1 MKIGLDFDG
10 VVADCGRLK
19 SETALKLFG
28 VKIPPEDFNKEA
40 ILSAGL
46 LSADQYTAMQKLIYE
61 TREFGLRAM
70 PVAEVFIY
78 VQRLLKE
85 HHVHIVTSRG
95 DAGTAIARE
104 WLASQRKGVDIDFT
118 GVGPGNSKAE
128 ALQGF
133 DVYVDDDLDKIAQV
147 VDSVPHRF
155 LFSWEYNRHIAVGD
169 VAERVGSWSEL
180 YHRINEIPV

>member
-1 MKIGLDFDG
+1 
-10 VVADCGRLK
+10 
-19 SETALKLFG
+19 
-28 VKIPPEDFNKEA
+28 
-40 ILSAGL
+40 
-46 LSADQYTAMQKLIYE
+46 
-61 TREFGLRAM
+61 M